1 MPTIIDSL
9 LVKLGL
15 DSSDF
20 KKGKNEVGVGLKETE
35 KEAQKTGDELANT
48 GKKGTEGF
56 ESLAKSATKFLAVIG
71 GAVAIKRFIADT
83 IESSSAIYRLSQN
96 LGLGSDTLSA
106 WSMANQMAGGSAEGL
121 QGTIAM
127 LSRAQTE
134 LQLTGQS
141 SLIPFFSA
149 LGVSISDLYG
159 HAKPT
164 TDLLLELS
172 EKFSS
177 MDRATAFNLGQ
188 MMGIDP
194 GTMNLLLQGR
204 KEVELLIRRE
214 KEHGAVTKAQAEQ
227 SERLR
232 QQMLRGKQVF
242 AAFGRE
248 LLSDVTPAI
257 EKVFEIFRSLTD
269 WMTSHKQFV
278 KDFLLVIAAGITAIV
293 VAALPMN
300 ATSALILGVGT
311 AIALLWEDYQ
321 TWKKG
326 GDSLIDYSKWEVG
339 IKKAVKGIEWMR
351 DKIGEAFYRTFA
363 AVDMTVS
370 FLTGDL
376 EHAKWAAGQMVHGK
390 DYNGPPPE
398 TEEEKKARES
408 RGGHFEWRNPLSDMD
423 FGRFEFRNPFSSEPT
438 KTADTISRIQSSNS
452 ETTNQG
458 GQRTVNIGEIKV
470 FTQAKDA
477 GEIAGDLGKELDA
490 LFTSQA
496 NYGLF

>member
-15 DSSDF
+15 DSSDY
-20 KKGKNEVGVGLKETE
+20 KKGKDELEKGLKEVDKGA
-35 KEAQKTGDELANT
+35 KETGEALEGA
-48 GKKGTEGF
+48 GKKGADGF
-56 ESLAKSATKFLAVIG
+56 ESLARSATKFLAVIG
-71 GAVAIKRFIADT
+71 GTVAIKRFIADT

-96 LGLGSDTLSA
+96 LGIGSDTLSA
-106 WSMANQMAGGSAEGL
+106 WSMANQIAGGAAEGL
-121 QGTIAM
+121 QNTIAM

-149 LGVSISDLYG
+149 LGLSIADLYG
-159 HAKPT
+159 RAKPT

-172 EKFSS
+172 EKLSR
-177 MDRATAFNLGQ
+177 MDRATAYNMGQ

-242 AAFGRE
+242 TAFGRE
-248 LLSDVTPAI
+248 LLSDFTPAI
-257 EKVFEIFRSLTD
+257 EKVFEIFKEITD
-269 WMTSHKQFV
+269 WMSSHKQFV
-278 KDFLLVIAAGITAIV
+278 KDFLLVIAAGISAIV
-293 VAALPMN
+293 IAALPMN
-300 ATSALILGVGT
+300 ATATLILGVGA

-321 TWKKG
+321 VWKKG
-326 GDSLIDYSKWEVG
+326 GDSLIDYAKWEVG

-351 DKIGEAFYRTFA
+351 DKIGDAFYRTFA

-370 FLTGDL
+370 FLTGDI
-376 EHAKWAAGQMVHGK
+376 EHAKWAAGQMIHGK
-390 DYNGPPPE
+390 DYNGPTPE
-398 TEEEKKARES
+398 TEEEKKMRELRS
-408 RGGHFEWRNPLSDMD
+408 GHFEWRNPFSGMD
-423 FGRFEFRNPFSSEPT
+423 FGHFEWRNPFSTEPT
-438 KTADTISRIQSSNS
+438 KTADSISKIHSSNS
-452 ETTNQG
+452 EVTNQG
-458 GQRTVNIGEIKV
+458 GQRTVSIGEIKV

-477 GEIAGDLGKELDA
+477 SEIAGDIGKELDA

-496 NYGLF
+496 NFGLF